1 MTATRSSLGLL
12 TLFGASILV
21 GCQSQ
26 PTVKPSTP
34 AKPKRELV
42 VIPAATPTSESDKN
56 KARSAKPERK
66 PTPKPKREKA
76 KTTETTPTPIEIIPE
91 PDMGNAPVTGKR
103 PTQAVTQE
111 LLKEAE
117 NLRQQGKLEA
127 AAQTYRQAQNLNGSH
142 TQSYAR
148 LSEIAL
154 KKGNPREAER
164 QARMG
169 LAQAKSGA
177 QKKAFWTLIALS
189 LDAQGKKN
197 DASRARYEASR
208 IK

>member
-1 MTATRSSLGLL
+1 MKATLLPFGLL
-12 TLFGASILV
+12 ITLGATVLV

-26 PTVKPSTP
+26 PTVSPKPTP
-34 AKPKRELV
+34 QPKRELV
-42 VIPAATPTSESDKN
+42 VIPTPVPAPEPES
-56 KARSAKPERK
+56 SKPKPSKPTK
-66 PTPKPKREKA
+66 PTPSKPKPDKPKPVE
-76 KTTETTPTPIEIIPE
+76 PTAPIEVIAEPE
-91 PDMGNAPVTGKR
+91 IGNAPVTGKR

-117 NLRQQGKLEA
+117 QLRQQGKLEA
-127 AAQTYRQAQNLNGSH
+127 AAQAYRQAQNINGAH

-169 LAQAKSGA
+169 LAQAKTAA
-177 QKKAFWTLIALS
+177 QRRAFWTLIGLS

>member
-1 MTATRSSLGLL
+1 MKATFLPIGLL
-12 TLFGASILV
+12 ITLGATVLV

-26 PTVKPSTP
+26 PTVSPKPTSQP
-34 AKPKRELV
+34 QRELV
-42 VIPAATPTSESDKN
+42 VIPTPTPTIDPEKN
-56 KARSAKPERK
+56 KPKPTKPERK
-66 PTPKPKREKA
+66 PTPTKPKPDKPKPVE
-76 KTTETTPTPIEIIPE
+76 PLPIEVIPE
-91 PDMGNAPVTGKR
+91 PELGNAPVNGKR

-117 NLRQQGKLEA
+117 TLRQQGKLDA
-127 AAQTYRQAQNLNGSH
+127 AANTYRQAQNINGAH

-169 LAQAKSGA
+169 LAQAKTAA
-177 QKKAFWTLIALS
+177 QRRAFWTLIALS

>member
-1 MTATRSSLGLL
+1 MKATLVHIGLL
-12 TLFGASILV
+12 TTLGATVLV

-26 PTVKPSTP
+26 PTVSPTP
-34 AKPKRELV
+34 TTPPKRELV
-42 VIPAATPTSESDKN
+42 VVPTPTPTVDTDKT
-56 KARSAKPERK
+56 KPKPAKPERK
-66 PTPKPKREKA
+66 PTPKPKPDKPKPVE
-76 KTTETTPTPIEIIPE
+76 PLPIDVIAE
-91 PDMGNAPVTGKR
+91 PDISNAPVNGKR

-117 NLRQQGKLEA
+117 TLRQQGKLDA
-127 AAQTYRQAQNLNGSH
+127 AANTYRQAQNINGAH

-169 LAQAKSGA
+169 LAQAKTGS

-197 DASRARYEASR
+197 EASRARYEASR
-208 IK
+208 QK